1 MKLKIAWHHKR
12 CAART
17 RLDGHPCRNW
27 AMPNG
32 RCRMHG
38 GKSTGPRPENRGK
51 SGFKHGASIPRILN
65 DKERAYFK
73 SIRRRFRKDYPNL
86 SHAGEKTLDDLC
98 LYIVRMNRLL
108 SYEGDM
114 GLSTFSALESKIRKH
129 FRALNTG
136 VYPVPKPPK
145 KPPRPDTDK
154 LTEFVER
161 FLADCLLR
169 E

>member
-1 MKLKIAWHHKR
+1 MNLKIAWHHKR
-12 CAART
+12 CGAKT
-17 RLDGHPCRNW
+17 RDGDPCKNW

-51 SGFKHGASIPRILN
+51 AGFKHGASIPRILN
-65 DKERAYFK
+65 DEERAYFK
-73 SIRRRFRKDYPNL
+73 SIRRQFRKEYPNL
-86 SHAGEKTLDDLC
+86 PSAGEKTLDDLC
-98 LYIVRMNRLL
+98 LCIVRMNRLL
-108 SYEGDM
+108 SHEGDM

-136 VYPVPKPPK
+136 EYPAPSPSK
-145 KPPRPDTDK
+145 KPARPDK

-161 FLADCLLR
+161 FLADCLVR
-169 E
+169 K